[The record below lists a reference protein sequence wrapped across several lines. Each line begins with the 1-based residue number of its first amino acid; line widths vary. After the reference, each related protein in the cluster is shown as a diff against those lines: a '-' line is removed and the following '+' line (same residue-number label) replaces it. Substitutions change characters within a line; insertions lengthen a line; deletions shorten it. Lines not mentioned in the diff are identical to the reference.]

1 MITNCNYRIIKNSNT
16 DSQES
21 LIESLKGID
30 ATTIMIA
37 SFDNQIS
44 DAKVSKESHNQNQK
58 YFTVLDSQNHNNEWW
73 LLIGD
78 PKRFTSFESKDL
90 KKCKYKQSV
99 INKLRGRYGL
109 KEDDTGMSIMSIK
122 EYQSIFH

>member
-16 DSQES
+16 DSIES

-44 DAKVSKESHNQNQK
+44 DAKVSKESHN
-58 YFTVLDSQNHNNEWW
+58 
-73 LLIGD
+73 
-78 PKRFTSFESKDL
+78 
-90 KKCKYKQSV
+90 
-99 INKLRGRYGL
+99 
-109 KEDDTGMSIMSIK
+109 
-122 EYQSIFH
+122 